1 MDSVAITS
9 VAKPDFK
16 CGALLPADRGI
27 CRNLLPGE
35 LGGIVLIQSDSAAI
49 LPAQLNGT
57 TNTLIKKLLPTV
69 ELSE

>member
-35 LGGIVLIQSDSAAI
+35 LGGIVLIPIRFS
-49 LPAQLNGT
+49 G
-57 TNTLIKKLLPTV
+57 NTAGPTQWDNKYTD
-69 ELSE
+69 